1 MENNFSPMINNYFHY
16 DSIIIYVCTHFKL
29 FEIGEN
35 RFTANLL
42 EVLQEVE
49 GMGIIERMEG

>member
-1 MENNFSPMINNYFHY
+1 M
-16 DSIIIYVCTHFKL
+16 DVCTHFKL

>member
-1 MENNFSPMINNYFHY
+1 MDVY
-16 DSIIIYVCTHFKL
+16 THFKL
-29 FEIGEN
+29 FERGEN
-35 RFTANLL
+35 RFTAKLL